1 MADTNVVQWPPDTG
15 PRGNVREAVA
25 VFSTSDD
32 LQAAV
37 DELETRGFDR
47 AALSRLAPVAV
58 VERTLGHRLASVAQ
72 AEDDPAVPR
81 TALIEPES
89 VGNAEGVLM
98 GLPVYVGAIAGAAIA
113 AANTASLL
121 WIVLGAAACGGL
133 GGWVG
138 WRLYRR
144 FSRRRDR
151 RTRAELER
159 GGLLLWVRT
168 GGADQETIAQDI
180 LSRYGARDVHMHGPT
195 PAT

>member
-1 MADTNVVQWPPDTG
+1 MADANVVQWPPDTG

-25 VFSTSDD
+25 VFSTTDD

-37 DELETRGFDR
+37 DELESRGFDR
-47 AALSRLAPVAV
+47 AALSRLAPVEV
-58 VERTLGHRLASVAQ
+58 VEQTLGHRLATVTE

-144 FSRRRDR
+144 FSRRRDK
-151 RTRAELER
+151 RTRAELDR

-168 GGADQETIAQDI
+168 GGADQEAIAQDI